1 MIKIIDNVI
10 PLERLKEIE
19 RSLTYNHPWYFTSD
33 DDNLQTKKQKL
44 TLGTSRHLNSDV
56 YSPGDLFLLDILNKR
71 FNTQNIYRSLRNCFR
86 KSDKT
91 QYHQDP
97 GKYTYMFYVNSV
109 WKRHWGAPTKF
120 KEKRYHLPRSVYPK
134 PGRLVVF
141 SSKLWHKGVSPTM
154 FMPDYLPGR
163 LSVAFHEI

>member
-33 DDNLQTKKQKL
+33 ENLQTKKQKL

-86 KSDKT
+86 KSDNP

-120 KEKRYHLPRSVYPK
+120 K
-134 PGRLVVF
+134 
-141 SSKLWHKGVSPTM
+141 
-154 FMPDYLPGR
+154 D
-163 LSVAFHEI
+163 

>member
-1 MIKIIDNVI
+1 MKVILAILVSFSFYIVAPPPVRAADNVVLI
-10 PLERLKEIE
+10 TLDGLRWQEV
-19 RSLTYNHPWYFTSD
+19 FTGID
-33 DDNLQTKKQKL
+33 
-44 TLGTSRHLNSDV
+44 R
-56 YSPGDLFLLDILNKR
+56 DLATHER
-71 FNTQNIYRSLRNCFR
+71 FNTQNIYRSVRNCFR

-141 SSKLWHKGVSPTM
+141 SSKLWHKGESPTM

-163 LSVAFHEI
+163 LSIAFHEI

>member
-10 PLERLKEIE
+10 PLERLKEVE
-19 RSLTYNHPWYFTSD
+19 RSLTYNHPWYFSSD
-33 DDNLQTKKQKL
+33 ENLGTKKQKL
-44 TLGTSRHLNSDV
+44 TLGTIRQQEEFSA
-56 YSPGDLFLLDILNKR
+56 GDLFLLDILNKR
-71 FNTQNIYRSLRNCFR
+71 FNTQNIVRSLRNCFR
-86 KSDKT
+86 KSDKA

-120 KEKRYHLPRSVYPK
+120 KEKRCHLPRSVYPK

-141 SSKLWHKGVSPTM
+141 SSKLWHKGESPTM

-163 LSVAFHEI
+163 LSIAFHEI

>member
-10 PLERLKEIE
+10 PFERLKEIE
-19 RSLTYNHPWYFTSD
+19 RSLTYNHPWYFSSD
-33 DDNLQTKKQKL
+33 ENLGTKKQKL
-44 TLGTSRHLNSDV
+44 TLGTIRHLNSDV

-71 FNTQNIYRSLRNCFR
+71 FNTQNIVRSLRNCFR
-86 KSDKT
+86 KSDKA

-141 SSKLWHKGVSPTM
+141 SSKLWHKGESPTM

-163 LSVAFHEI
+163 LSIAFHEI

>member
-33 DDNLQTKKQKL
+33 ENLQTKKQKL
-44 TLGTSRHLNSDV
+44 TLGTIRHLNSDV

-86 KSDKT
+86 KSDNP

-141 SSKLWHKGVSPTM
+141 SSKLWHKGESPTM

-163 LSVAFHEI
+163 LSIAFHEI

>member
-33 DDNLQTKKQKL
+33 ENLQTKKQKL
-44 TLGTSRHLNSDV
+44 TLGTIRHMNSDV

-86 KSDKT
+86 KSDNP

-141 SSKLWHKGVSPTM
+141 SSKLWHKGESPTM

-163 LSVAFHEI
+163 LSIAFHEI